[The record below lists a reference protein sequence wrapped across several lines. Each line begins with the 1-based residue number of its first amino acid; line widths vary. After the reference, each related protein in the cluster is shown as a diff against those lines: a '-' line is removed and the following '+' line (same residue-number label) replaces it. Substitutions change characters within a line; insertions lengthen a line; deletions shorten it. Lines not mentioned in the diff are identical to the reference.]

1 MGMLS
6 PTTVKIINMLPED
19 FLIKIGKKIAN
30 RYVNKYANLKV
41 EGLENIDE
49 VKKPRIFVCN
59 HLSNSDGLVL
69 NKILKEKS
77 DPYFIAGVKLSND
90 PITNIGTKIVKNIA
104 IRPNSADK
112 DAITKVVKALKS
124 GEDILIFPEGTR
136 SRTGAMIEG
145 KKGILLF
152 ARMAKAEII
161 PIGMS
166 GTDKLLP
173 ISENGN
179 MGGEKWQNADVTVNI
194 GNKIEFPPKEKNEDR
209 HEYDDRCMD
218 ILMRSIAKLLPE
230 QYRGVYK

>member
-1 MGMLS
+1 MLS

-19 FLIKIGKKIAN
+19 FLIKIAKKIAN

-41 EGLENIDE
+41 TGLENIDK

-179 MGGEKWQNADVTVNI
+179 MGGEKWQKADVTVNI

>member
-1 MGMLS
+1 MLS
-6 PTTVKIINMLPED
+6 PVNVKIINMLPESI
-19 FLIKIGKKIAN
+19 FVSIAKKIAN
-30 RYVNKYANLKV
+30 GYLKKYANLTV
-41 EGLENIDE
+41 NGLEKIDK

-59 HLSNSDGLVL
+59 HLSNSDGIVL

-77 DPYFIAGVKLSND
+77 DPYFIAGIKLTND

-104 IRPNSADK
+104 IKPNSADK
-112 DAITKVVKALKS
+112 DAITKVVKALK
-124 GEDILIFPEGTR
+124 GGDDILIFPEGTR

-152 ARMAKAEII
+152 AKLSKAEII

-173 ISENGN
+173 ISKDGN
-179 MGGEKWQNADVTVNI
+179 MGGEKWHKADVTVNI
-194 GNKIEFPPKEKNEDR
+194 GDKIEFPKKEKDEDK

-218 ILMRSIAKLLPE
+218 ILMRSIAALLPE
-230 QYRGVYK
+230 HYRGVYK